1 MPYQYHK
8 VFDPPLTQSL
18 SRDPTDTAAK
28 FGDQPERLIYIY
40 TEKIILAVNIA
51 MVTGRPLLVRGAP
64 GSGKTA
70 LAPNVA
76 RFKNWRYYKEV
87 ISSRTQA
94 SDLQWQF
101 DALRRLNDAQ
111 ARQLRPNAAYVT
123 PGVLWRAL
131 DPAGAEQWEAHWE
144 ASNQWPM
151 LEPVRDAEPIPVPAV
166 VLLDEIDKAEPDV
179 PNNLLEVLGA
189 FQFTVQESGTKVEAR
204 TTRPPLIV
212 ITSNDERDLPRAFL
226 RRCVLLNLEPPT
238 AEQLVAIAKL
248 HFDTGPVDPAHLQIT
263 SASPT

>member
-1 MPYQYHK
+1 MQ
-8 VFDPPLTQSL
+8 
-18 SRDPTDTAAK
+18 
-28 FGDQPERLIYIY
+28 
-40 TEKIILAVNIA
+40 
-51 MVTGRPLLVRGAP
+51 
-64 GSGKTA
+64 
-70 LAPNVA
+70 
-76 RFKNWRYYKEV
+76 
-87 ISSRTQA
+87 
-94 SDLQWQF
+94 
-101 DALRRLNDAQ
+101 
-111 ARQLRPNAAYVT
+111 PNAAYVT

-238 AEQLVAIAKL
+238 VGTIGSDRKIALRYWTCGPGSPADLRVPRQLDHDRGAGGAWRPTVGPSTAEYLDAVRACRDLGVQVDADKKL
-248 HFDTGPVDPAHLQIT
+248 WDILIEVTLRKPHESLGVSHGST
-263 SASPT
+263 